1 MSNVAKLKKKA
12 AELEQKKQFDKAL
25 AVYVELL
32 GQISG
37 EEEDADVALYN
48 RVGDLMIRQG
58 DVTQAVEYY
67 EKAVDLYAEGG
78 FFNNAIA
85 LCNKILR
92 TSPGRASI
100 YYKLGRISA
109 KKGFSSDAKQNY
121 LEYADRMQKAGKLDE
136 AFRALKEFADLC
148 PDQDDIRLMLADQL
162 AKKQRNGE
170 ALEQLQLLYEKFE
183 HEGRAAE
190 ARATI
195 DRMKAIDPAVE
206 PKSGTGGPKHKA
218 GDLVFLD
225 VTFDEKPRPGAPRK
239 SVGARMVPDKPLA
252 PPAPKAVPNVPP
264 PAPPRE
270 EPVAPPTADLPFL
283 DLDEPAPS
291 EPSRPAPEPVDETF
305 IQRGGIE
312 PSDLETLGADPSQHF
327 SSSLDTSF
335 GGDSL
340 LGIEPT
346 SMSPDVEPEAAPSA
360 FLDLEPALGADSG
373 ITHDAYGDFGGI
385 SPLEDDAGAGD
396 LALVELELSDTEADA
411 PEPPEHDLAL
421 PGELPVLD
429 LPELRS
435 STSMPEMG
443 DDLELIMPDAYDAD
457 APDEAAEGLRRHSS
471 ALEDLD
477 PPIARAHD
485 EQHGGNVSF
494 DIPLLDVDDPMDS
507 DNGVGAG
514 HPGLRSNGGGVAG
527 GAPASRAHF
536 DSPAPNDRLD
546 QLRGRV
552 NADAGNAGLRRA
564 LAEALFERGA
574 REEGLSELE
583 LAMISFE
590 RASDL
595 DGASSV
601 ADEIIRLNPNS
612 VRHHQKRVEY
622 AFRTNDRSRLVD
634 AYLELA
640 DALFR
645 SGQADKARTV
655 YQRVLELAPDEIRA
669 QAALTAFIEPT
680 PAPNANRKPP
690 AAADRKSAG
699 TPERSGVFRRYTGES
714 KRTDPEPEPARVEP
728 KIPTDPA
735 GFVNLGE
742 WLRDDDQPKSTRM
755 VVQEQAPTGNEQAD
769 FADMLRAF
777 KQGVAQNVEDEDHQA
792 HYDLG
797 VAYKEMGLVDEAI
810 AEFQKALRGPND
822 RVRAYESLGQCFLE
836 KSQFQVA
843 ATLLSR
849 ALVEP
854 RHNDEQLVGVLY
866 LLGYCNEA
874 LQQWA
879 DALVY
884 YQRVFAVDIEFRD
897 VSDRISALERVA
909 T

>member
-25 AVYVELL
+25 AVYVDLL
-32 GQISG
+32 GQLSG
-37 EEEDADVALYN
+37 QEEDADVALYN

-58 DVTQAVEYY
+58 DVAQAVEYY

-148 PDQDDIRLMLADQL
+148 PDQDDIRLMLAEQL

-183 HEGRAAE
+183 TEGRSAE

-195 DRMKAIDPAVE
+195 DRMKAIDPAAQ
-206 PKSGTGGPKHKA
+206 PKTGGGGPKAKA

-225 VTFDEKPRPGAPRK
+225 VTFDEKPRAGAPRK
-239 SVGARMVPDKPLA
+239 TAGGKSVPEKPAAPAAAA
-252 PPAPKAVPNVPP
+252 PPNAAPRAPE
-264 PAPPRE
+264 PPRA
-270 EPVAPPTADLPFL
+270 APNAPAAPSADLPFL
-283 DLDEPAPS
+283 DLDEPASPPPAS
-291 EPSRPAPEPVDETF
+291 APAPRAPELIDEPF
-305 IQRGGIE
+305 IQQGGIE
-312 PSDLETLGADPSQHF
+312 PSDLGAMNGGDMLNDFTTSI
-327 SSSLDTSF
+327 DTSF

-340 LGIEPT
+340 LGLEPT
-346 SMSPDVEPEAAPSA
+346 TMSPDVEPEAPPSR
-360 FLDLEPALGADSG
+360 FLDLEPALGGDSG

-385 SPLEDDAGAGD
+385 SPLEDDAGAGEIG
-396 LALVELELSDTEADA
+396 LVDMELSETEAETPA
-411 PEPPEHDLAL
+411 PPEHDLAL
-421 PGELPVLD
+421 PGELPTLD
-429 LPELRS
+429 LPEVRA
-435 STSMPEMG
+435 STSMPAMG
-443 DDLELIMPDAYDAD
+443 DDLELIMPDA
-457 APDEAAEGLRRHSS
+457 DEPPSRGRGAAS
-471 ALEDLD
+471 ALEELE
-477 PPIARAHD
+477 PPIVRGNNARP
-485 EQHGGNVSF
+485 GNVSF
-494 DIPLLDVDDPMDS
+494 DIPLLDVDDAS
-507 DNGVGAG
+507 TGNGA
-514 HPGLRSNGGGVAG
+514 HPGGHSNGARTTGSRTALPSRDAG
-527 GAPASRAHF
+527 
-536 DSPAPNDRLD
+536 APNDPLD
-546 QLRGRV
+546 DLRARV
-552 NADAGNAGLRRA
+552 NADSGNAALRRS
-564 LAEALFERGA
+564 LAEALFERGH
-574 REEGLSELE
+574 RDEGLGELE
-583 LAMISFE
+583 LAMIGFE
-590 RASDL
+590 RAGDL
-595 DGASSV
+595 DGASSI

-622 AFRTNDRSRLVD
+622 AFRTNDRTRLVD

-669 QAALTAFIEPT
+669 QAALSAFIDPT
-680 PAPNANRKPP
+680 AAPNAARKPQAP
-690 AAADRKSAG
+690 PERKSVG

-714 KRTDPEPEPARVEP
+714 KREPEPEPPKVEP

-742 WLRDDDQPKSTRM
+742 WIRDDDQPKSTRM
-755 VVQEQAPTGNEQAD
+755 VVQEQAPSGNEQAD

-810 AEFQKALRGPND
+810 AEFQKALRGPQD

-843 ATLLSR
+843 ATLLAR

-854 RHNDEQLVGVLY
+854 GHNDEQLVGVLY
-866 LLGYCNEA
+866 LLGYCHEA
-874 LQQWA
+874 LQQWPE
-879 DALVY
+879 ALVY

>member
-25 AVYVELL
+25 AVYVDLL
-32 GQISG
+32 GQLSG
-37 EEEDADVALYN
+37 HEEDADVALYN
-48 RVGDLMIRQG
+48 RVGDLMVRQG
-58 DVTQAVEYY
+58 DVAQAVEYY

-121 LEYADRMQKAGKLDE
+121 LEYADRMQKAGRLDE

-148 PDQDDIRLMLADQL
+148 PDQDDIRLMLAEQL

-170 ALEQLQLLYEKFE
+170 ALEQLQVLYEKFE
-183 HEGRAAE
+183 QEGRAAE

-195 DRMKAIDPAVE
+195 DRMKAIDPAAE
-206 PKSGTGGPKHKA
+206 PKSGTGSPKPKA

-239 SVGARMVPDKPLA
+239 SVGARNVPEKPAA
-252 PPAPKAVPNVPP
+252 PPKPAPNVEPP
-264 PAPPRE
+264 PARE
-270 EPVAPPTADLPFL
+270 PAAADAGTASPDLPFL
-283 DLDEPAPS
+283 DLDESPAAPPAPQ
-291 EPSRPAPEPVDETF
+291 APELIEEPPF
-305 IQRGGIE
+305 IQQGGIE
-312 PSDLETLGADPSQHF
+312 PGDVAAMNADASQDF
-327 SSSLDTSF
+327 LTSIDTSF

-340 LGIEPT
+340 LGLEPKT
-346 SMSPDVEPEAAPSA
+346 MSPDVEPEAPPSR
-360 FLDLEPALGADSG
+360 FLDLEPTIGGDSG

-385 SPLEDDAGAGD
+385 SPLEDDAGIGEIS
-396 LALVELELSDTEADA
+396 LVEMELSDTEAEA
-411 PEPPEHDLAL
+411 PAPPEHDLAL
-421 PGELPVLD
+421 PGELPTLD
-429 LPELRS
+429 LPEVRA
-435 STSMPEMG
+435 STSMPAMG
-443 DDLELIMPDAYDAD
+443 DDLELIMPDADDSAR
-457 APDEAAEGLRRHSS
+457 APRRGAS
-471 ALEDLD
+471 ALEELE
-477 PPIARAHD
+477 PPIVRGD
-485 EQHGGNVSF
+485 ERGSGATF
-494 DIPLLDVDDPMDS
+494 DIPLLDVDDDLGTG
-507 DNGVGAG
+507 NGAG
-514 HPGLRSNGGGVAG
+514 HAGSSNGGGA
-527 GAPASRAHF
+527 GAP
-536 DSPAPNDRLD
+536 PAPSRGATRQAPGDPLD
-546 QLRGRV
+546 DLRARV
-552 NADAGNAGLRRA
+552 NADSGNAGLRRA
-564 LAEALFERGA
+564 LAEALFERGH
-574 REEGLSELE
+574 RDEGLSELE
-583 LAMISFE
+583 LAMIGFE
-590 RASDL
+590 RANDL
-595 DGASSV
+595 DGASSI

-655 YQRVLELAPDEIRA
+655 YQRVLELAPEEIRA
-669 QAALTAFIEPT
+669 QAALSAFIDPT
-680 PAPNANRKPP
+680 AAPNAARKSQP
-690 AAADRKSAG
+690 APDRKSVG

-714 KRTDPEPEPARVEP
+714 KREPEPEPAKVEP

-742 WLRDDDQPKSTRM
+742 WIRDDDQPKSTRM
-755 VVQEQAPTGNEQAD
+755 VVQEQAPTGNEEAD

-777 KQGVAQNVEDEDHQA
+777 KQGVAQNVEEEDHQA

-810 AEFQKALRGPND
+810 SEFQKALRGPHD

-854 RHNDEQLVGVLY
+854 GHNDEQLVGVLY
-866 LLGYCNEA
+866 LLGYCHEA
-874 LQQWA
+874 LQQWPE
-879 DALVY
+879 ALVY

-897 VSDRISALERVA
+897 VSDRIAALERVA

>member
-148 PDQDDIRLMLADQL
+148 PDQDDIRLMLAEQL

-170 ALEQLQLLYEKFE
+170 ALEQLQMLYEKFE

-195 DRMKAIDPAVE
+195 DRMKAIDPNAE
-206 PKSGTGGPKHKA
+206 PKSGMGGPKHKA

-239 SVGARMVPDKPLA
+239 SVGVKMVPDKPTAAEPPTPAPNVPAPA
-252 PPAPKAVPNVPP
+252 PPAAA
-264 PAPPRE
+264 APSPS
-270 EPVAPPTADLPFL
+270 ADLPFL
-283 DLDEPAPS
+283 DLDEPAAT
-291 EPSRPAPEPVDETF
+291 EPPRRAPEPADESF

-312 PSDLETLGADPSQHF
+312 PSDVGTLGGEPLPNF
-327 SSSLDTSF
+327 GSSLDNSF
-335 GGDSL
+335 GSDSL
-340 LGIEPT
+340 LGLEPT
-346 SMSPDVEPEAAPSA
+346 GMSADVEPEAPPSV
-360 FLDLEPALGADSG
+360 FLDLEPALGSDIG

-396 LALVELELSDTEADA
+396 LSLVELELSDTEAEA

-421 PGELPVLD
+421 PGQLPTLE
-429 LPELRS
+429 LPELRALS
-435 STSMPEMG
+435 ATG
-443 DDLELIMPDAYDAD
+443 DMSHDLELIMPDDAD
-457 APDEAAEGLRRHSS
+457 DERGSRRPSS
-471 ALEDLD
+471 ALEELD
-477 PPIARAHD
+477 PPIVRGAD
-485 EQHGGNVSF
+485 EGREDNVSF
-494 DIPLLDVDDPMDS
+494 DIPLLDVDDPIGS

-514 HPGLRSNGGGVAG
+514 YSGGSSNGGGSAATSS
-527 GAPASRAHF
+527 GARSQFEPT
-536 DSPAPNDRLD
+536 APNDALD
-546 QLRGRV
+546 DLRSRV
-552 NADAGNAGLRRA
+552 NADTGNASLRRA

-583 LAMISFE
+583 LAMIGFE

-669 QAALTAFIEPT
+669 QAALTAFIEPSS
-680 PAPNANRKPP
+680 APNARKAPTAP
-690 AAADRKSAG
+690 DRKSAG
-699 TPERSGVFRRYTGES
+699 TNERSGVFRRYTGES
-714 KRTDPEPEPARVEP
+714 KRTEPEPEPAKVEA
-728 KIPTDPA
+728 KMRTDPA

-854 RHNDEQLVGVLY
+854 RQTDEQLVGVLY

-874 LQQWA
+874 LQQWGE
-879 DALVY
+879 ALVY

>member
-25 AVYVELL
+25 AVYVDLL
-32 GQISG
+32 GQLSG
-37 EEEDADVALYN
+37 HEEDADVALYN
-48 RVGDLMIRQG
+48 RVGDLMVRHG
-58 DVTQAVEYY
+58 DVGQAVEYY

-109 KKGFSSDAKQNY
+109 KKGFASDAKQNY
-121 LEYADRMQKAGKLDE
+121 LEYADRMQKAGRLDE

-148 PDQDDIRLMLADQL
+148 PDQDDIRLMLAEQL

-170 ALEQLQLLYEKFE
+170 ALEQLQVLYEKFE
-183 HEGRAAE
+183 QEGRAAE

-195 DRMKAIDPAVE
+195 DRMKAIDPAAQ
-206 PKSGTGGPKHKA
+206 PKSGTGGPKQKA

-225 VTFDEKPRPGAPRK
+225 VTFDEKPAPGAPRK
-239 SVGARMVPDKPLA
+239 SVGGRSVPEKPAA
-252 PPAPKAVPNVPP
+252 PAKPAPNVQP
-264 PAPPRE
+264 PAPPKPPAARNAS
-270 EPVAPPTADLPFL
+270 APSTDLPFL
-283 DLDEPAPS
+283 DLDESPAAPPPPPELIA
-291 EPSRPAPEPVDETF
+291 EPPF
-305 IQRGGIE
+305 IQQGGIE
-312 PSDLETLGADPSQHF
+312 PADVAGMNPDSSQDF
-327 SSSLDTSF
+327 LTSIDTSF

-340 LGIEPT
+340 LGLEPT
-346 SMSPDVEPEAAPSA
+346 TMSPDVEPEAPPSK
-360 FLDLEPALGADSG
+360 FLDLEPAIGGDSG

-385 SPLEDDAGAGD
+385 SPLEDDAGLGEIS
-396 LALVELELSDTEADA
+396 LVEMELSDTEAEA
-411 PEPPEHDLAL
+411 PPPPEHDLAL
-421 PGELPVLD
+421 PGELPTLD
-429 LPELRS
+429 LPEVRA
-435 STSMPEMG
+435 STSVPAMG
-443 DDLELIMPDAYDAD
+443 DDLELIMPDA
-457 APDEAAEGLRRHSS
+457 DESSRGPRRPGS
-471 ALEDLD
+471 ALEELE
-477 PPIARAHD
+477 PPIVRGDTRA
-485 EQHGGNVSF
+485 GATTF
-494 DIPLLDVDDPMDS
+494 DIPLLDVDDDI
-507 DNGVGAG
+507 
-514 HPGLRSNGGGVAG
+514 GGGNGAAVPARG
-527 GAPASRAHF
+527 GARA
-536 DSPAPNDRLD
+536 PAPGDPLD
-546 QLRGRV
+546 DLRARV
-552 NADAGNAGLRRA
+552 NADGGNAGLRRA
-564 LAEALFERGA
+564 LAEALFERGH

-583 LAMISFE
+583 LAMIGFE
-590 RASDL
+590 RANDL
-595 DGASSV
+595 DGASSI

-622 AFRTNDRSRLVD
+622 AFRTNDRARLVD

-655 YQRVLELAPDEIRA
+655 YQRVLELAPEEIRA
-669 QAALTAFIEPT
+669 QAALSAFIDPT
-680 PAPNANRKPP
+680 AAPNAARKSQP
-690 AAADRKSAG
+690 APDRKSVG

-714 KRTDPEPEPARVEP
+714 KREPEPEPAKVEP

-742 WLRDDDQPKSTRM
+742 WIRDDDQPKSTRM
-755 VVQEQAPTGNEQAD
+755 VVQEQAPTGNEEAD

-777 KQGVAQNVEDEDHQA
+777 KQGVAQNVEEEDHQA

-810 AEFQKALRGPND
+810 SEFQKALRAPHD

-849 ALVEP
+849 ALLEP
-854 RHNDEQLVGVLY
+854 GHSDEQLVGVLY
-866 LLGYCNEA
+866 LLGYCHEA
-874 LQQWA
+874 LQQWPE
-879 DALVY
+879 ALVY

-897 VSDRISALERVA
+897 VSDRIAALERVA

>member
-25 AVYVELL
+25 AVYVDLL
-32 GQISG
+32 GQLSG
-37 EEEDADVALYN
+37 QEEDADVALYN
-48 RVGDLMIRQG
+48 RVGDLMVRQG
-58 DVTQAVEYY
+58 DVGQAVEYY

-148 PDQDDIRLMLADQL
+148 PDQDDIRLMLAEQL

-170 ALEQLQLLYEKFE
+170 ALEQLQVLYEKFE
-183 HEGRAAE
+183 QEGRAAE
-190 ARATI
+190 ARATL
-195 DRMKAIDPAVE
+195 DRMKAIDPAAQ
-206 PKSGTGGPKHKA
+206 PKASTEGPKRKA

-225 VTFDEKPRPGAPRK
+225 VSFDEKPKPGAPRK
-239 SVGARMVPDKPLA
+239 TVGGRAVPEKPAAANGVPNA
-252 PPAPKAVPNVPP
+252 PPAKRAPEA
-264 PAPPRE
+264 PAP
-270 EPVAPPTADLPFL
+270 EPEASGPDLPFL
-283 DLDEPAPS
+283 DLDEAPPASAAPAPVE
-291 EPSRPAPEPVDETF
+291 EPF
-305 IQRGGIE
+305 IQQSSIE
-312 PSDLETLGADPSQHF
+312 PSDIAGMNLGVGEDF
-327 SSSLDTSF
+327 SSSLDTGF
-335 GGDSL
+335 GGESL
-340 LGIEPT
+340 LGLEST
-346 SMSPDVEPEAAPSA
+346 SMSPDVEPEAPPSK
-360 FLDLEPALGADSG
+360 FLDLEPAIGGDSG

-385 SPLEDDAGAGD
+385 SPLDDDAGTDMG
-396 LALVELELSDTEADA
+396 LVDMELSDTEAES

-421 PGELPVLD
+421 PGQLPTLD
-429 LPELRS
+429 LPELRA
-435 STSMPEMG
+435 STTIDSMS
-443 DDLELIMPDAYDAD
+443 DDLELIMPDADDASSQR
-457 APDEAAEGLRRHSS
+457 PGSGS
-471 ALEDLD
+471 ALEELE
-477 PPIARAHD
+477 PPIVRGD
-485 EQHGGNVSF
+485 KPRPGNVSF
-494 DIPLLDVDDPMDS
+494 DIPLLDVDEVPVG
-507 DNGVGAG
+507 NGAG
-514 HPGLRSNGGGVAG
+514 HGKAGSNGGGIAG
-527 GAPASRAHF
+527 RPAAPSRGG
-536 DSPAPNDRLD
+536 PPNDPLD
-546 QLRGRV
+546 DLRNRV
-552 NADAGNAGLRRA
+552 DADSGNGALRRS
-564 LAEALFERGA
+564 LAEALFERGY
-574 REEGLSELE
+574 RDDGLSELE
-583 LAMISFE
+583 MAMIAFE
-590 RASDL
+590 RAGDL

-669 QAALTAFIEPT
+669 QAALSAFIEPSA
-680 PAPNANRKPP
+680 APNAAKKSSAPP
-690 AAADRKSAG
+690 ARNSGG

-714 KRTDPEPEPARVEP
+714 KREPEPLPPKVEP
-728 KIPTDPA
+728 KMPTDPA
-735 GFVNLGE
+735 GFVNLGA
-742 WLRDDDQPKSTRM
+742 WLQEDDQPKSTRM

-810 AEFQKALRGPND
+810 SEFQKALRGPRD

-843 ATLLSR
+843 ATLLAR

-854 RHNDEQLVGVLY
+854 GHSDEQLVGVLY
-866 LLGYCNEA
+866 LLGYCHEA
-874 LQQWA
+874 LQQWSE
-879 DALVY
+879 ALVY

>member
-1 MSNVAKLKKKA
+1 MSNVAKLKKRA

-25 AVYVELL
+25 AVYVDLL
-32 GQISG
+32 GQLSG
-37 EEEDADVALYN
+37 HEEDADVALYN

-58 DVTQAVEYY
+58 DVAQAVEYY

-109 KKGFSSDAKQNY
+109 KKGFASDAKQNY

-148 PDQDDIRLMLADQL
+148 PDQDDIRLMLAEQL

-170 ALEQLQLLYEKFE
+170 ALEQLQVLYEKFE
-183 HEGRAAE
+183 TEGRSAE

-206 PKSGTGGPKHKA
+206 PKAGTGGPKQKA

-239 SVGARMVPDKPLA
+239 SVSTRSVPDKPAPAKPVPNA
-252 PPAPKAVPNVPP
+252 PPA
-264 PAPPRE
+264 
-270 EPVAPPTADLPFL
+270 APPTAAEPPASSTDLPFL
-283 DLDEPAPS
+283 DLDESPPNAPPAAP
-291 EPSRPAPEPVDETF
+291 RAPELIEEPPF
-305 IQRGGIE
+305 IQQGGIE
-312 PSDLETLGADPSQHF
+312 PGDLAGMNADGSPDFMTSI
-327 SSSLDTSF
+327 DTSF

-340 LGIEPT
+340 LGLEPT
-346 SMSPDVEPEAAPSA
+346 TMSPDVEPEAPPSK
-360 FLDLEPALGADSG
+360 FLDLEPAIGGDSG

-385 SPLEDDAGAGD
+385 SPLEDDVGTGD
-396 LALVELELSDTEADA
+396 IGLVEMELSDTEAEA
-411 PEPPEHDLAL
+411 PAPPEHDLAL
-421 PGELPVLD
+421 PGELPTLD
-429 LPELRS
+429 LPELRA
-435 STSMPEMG
+435 STTMPAMD
-443 DDLELIMPDAYDAD
+443 DDLELIMPDA
-457 APDEAAEGLRRHSS
+457 DEGSRGPRRPAS
-471 ALEDLD
+471 ALEELE
-477 PPIARAHD
+477 PPIVRGDQKRAN
-485 EQHGGNVSF
+485 GPTF
-494 DIPLLDVDDPMDS
+494 DIPLLDVGDDM
-507 DNGVGAG
+507 GVGNGAG
-514 HPGLRSNGGGVAG
+514 HGRSNGGGIAD
-527 GAPASRAHF
+527 APPASRGAPHARAH
-536 DSPAPNDRLD
+536 APNDPLD
-546 QLRGRV
+546 DLRARA
-552 NADAGNAGLRRA
+552 NADSGNPSLRRA
-564 LAEALFERGA
+564 LAEALFERGH
-574 REEGLSELE
+574 RDEGLAELE
-583 LAMISFE
+583 MAMIGFE
-590 RASDL
+590 RANDL
-595 DGASSV
+595 EGASSI

-655 YQRVLELAPDEIRA
+655 YQRVLELAPEEIRA
-669 QAALTAFIEPT
+669 QAALSAFIDPAA
-680 PAPNANRKPP
+680 APNAGRKPHP
-690 AAADRKSAG
+690 GPDRKSVG

-714 KRTDPEPEPARVEP
+714 KREPEPEPAKVEP

-742 WLRDDDQPKSTRM
+742 WIRDDDQPKSTRM
-755 VVQEQAPTGNEQAD
+755 VVQEQAPTGNEEAD

-777 KQGVAQNVEDEDHQA
+777 KQGVAQNVEEEDHQA

-810 AEFQKALRGPND
+810 AEFQKALRGPRD

-849 ALVEP
+849 ALIEP
-854 RHNDEQLVGVLY
+854 GHNDEQLVGVLY
-866 LLGYCNEA
+866 LLGYCHEA
-874 LQQWA
+874 LQQWPE
-879 DALVY
+879 ALVY

>member
-25 AVYVELL
+25 AVYVDLL
-32 GQISG
+32 GQLSG
-37 EEEDADVALYN
+37 QEEDADVALYN
-48 RVGDLMIRQG
+48 RVGDLMVRHG
-58 DVTQAVEYY
+58 DVGQAVEYY

-121 LEYADRMQKAGKLDE
+121 LEYADRMQKSGKLDE

-148 PDQDDIRLMLADQL
+148 PDQDDIRLMLAEQL

-170 ALEQLQLLYEKFE
+170 ALEQLQVLYEKFE
-183 HEGRAAE
+183 QEGRAAE
-190 ARATI
+190 ARATL
-195 DRMKAIDPAVE
+195 DRMKAIDPAAQ
-206 PKSGTGGPKHKA
+206 PKASSEGPKRKA

-225 VTFDEKPRPGAPRK
+225 VTFDEKPKPGAARK
-239 SVGARMVPDKPLA
+239 SVDGRSIPEKPAASGNGVPNAPPPPAA
-252 PPAPKAVPNVPP
+252 PPAAPNASGP
-264 PAPPRE
+264 
-270 EPVAPPTADLPFL
+270 DLPFL
-283 DLDEPAPS
+283 DLDEAPAAAAP
-291 EPSRPAPEPVDETF
+291 PAEAPF
-305 IQRGGIE
+305 IQQSSIE
-312 PSDLETLGADPSQHF
+312 PSDLVGMHLNPGEDFT
-327 SSSLDTSF
+327 SSLDTSF

-340 LGIEPT
+340 LGLETT
-346 SMSPDVEPEAAPSA
+346 SMSPDVEPEAPPSK
-360 FLDLEPALGADSG
+360 FLDLEPTIGGDSG
-373 ITHDAYGDFGGI
+373 ITHDAYGDFGAI
-385 SPLEDDAGAGD
+385 SPLDDDAGADIG
-396 LALVELELSDTEADA
+396 LVEMELSETEAESPA
-411 PEPPEHDLAL
+411 PPEHDLAL
-421 PGELPVLD
+421 PGELPSLD
-429 LPELRS
+429 LPEVRA
-435 STSMPEMG
+435 STSMDSVG
-443 DDLELIMPDAYDAD
+443 DDLELIMPDGDDTSGGA
-457 APDEAAEGLRRHSS
+457 RRPVS
-471 ALEDLD
+471 ALEELE
-477 PPIARAHD
+477 PPIVRGS
-485 EQHGGNVSF
+485 QPRGGNVSF
-494 DIPLLDVDDPMDS
+494 DIPLLDVDDDLGVTNGS
-507 DNGVGAG
+507 GHDTRNSNGAGVGRPPAA
-514 HPGLRSNGGGVAG
+514 PSRAQPRDPLAELRSRVDADGGNGA
-527 GAPASRAHF
+527 
-536 DSPAPNDRLD
+536 
-546 QLRGRV
+546 
-552 NADAGNAGLRRA
+552 LRRS
-564 LAEALFERGA
+564 LAEALFDRGL
-574 REEGLSELE
+574 REDGLSELE
-583 LAMISFE
+583 MAMIAFE
-590 RASDL
+590 RAGDL

-655 YQRVLELAPDEIRA
+655 YQRVLELAPEEIRA
-669 QAALTAFIEPT
+669 QAALSAFIEPSA
-680 PAPNANRKPP
+680 APNAVRKP
-690 AAADRKSAG
+690 SAPPVRNSGG

-714 KRTDPEPEPARVEP
+714 KREPEPVPLKVEP
-728 KIPTDPA
+728 KMPTDPA
-735 GFVNLGE
+735 GFVNLSA
-742 WLRDDDQPKSTRM
+742 WLQEDDQPKSTRM

-810 AEFQKALRGPND
+810 SEFQKALRGPRD

-843 ATLLSR
+843 ATLLAR

-854 RHNDEQLVGVLY
+854 GHTDETLVGVLY
-866 LLGYCNEA
+866 LLGYCHEA

-879 DALVY
+879 EALVY

-897 VSDRISALERVA
+897 VSERIAALERVA

>member
-25 AVYVELL
+25 AVYVDLL
-32 GQISG
+32 EQLSGQ
-37 EEEDADVALYN
+37 EDDADVALYN
-48 RVGDLMIRQG
+48 RVGDLMVRQG
-58 DVTQAVEYY
+58 DVAQAVEYY

-121 LEYADRMQKAGKLDE
+121 LEYADRMQKSGKLDE

-148 PDQDDIRLMLADQL
+148 PDQDDIRLMLAEQL

-170 ALEQLQLLYEKFE
+170 ALEQLQVLYEKFE
-183 HEGRAAE
+183 QEGRAAE
-190 ARATI
+190 ARATL
-195 DRMKAIDPAVE
+195 DRMKAIDPSAQ
-206 PKSGTGGPKHKA
+206 PKASTEGPKRKA

-225 VTFDEKPRPGAPRK
+225 VSFDEKPKPGGARK
-239 SVGARMVPDKPLA
+239 SVGGRSISDKPA
-252 PPAPKAVPNVPP
+252 PGNGVPNAPP
-264 PAPPRE
+264 PAAAP
-270 EPVAPPTADLPFL
+270 APPQAPPEASADLPFL
-283 DLDEPAPS
+283 DLDETPAAPPPV
-291 EPSRPAPEPVDETF
+291 EPPF
-305 IQRGGIE
+305 IQQNSIE
-312 PSDLETLGADPSQHF
+312 PSDLAGMNLDGGADF
-327 SSSLDTSF
+327 TSSLDTTF

-340 LGIEPT
+340 LGLETT
-346 SMSPDVEPEAAPSA
+346 SMSPDVEPEAPPSQ
-360 FLDLEPALGADSG
+360 FLDLEPSIGGDTG

-385 SPLEDDAGAGD
+385 SPLDDDAGADIG
-396 LALVELELSDTEADA
+396 LVEMELSETEAEA
-411 PEPPEHDLAL
+411 PAPPEHDLAL
-421 PGELPVLD
+421 PGQLPTLD
-429 LPELRS
+429 LPEVRA
-435 STSMPEMG
+435 STSMESLG
-443 DDLELIMPDAYDAD
+443 DDLELIMPDDDDSANE
-457 APDEAAEGLRRHSS
+457 PRRPAS
-471 ALEDLD
+471 ALEELE
-477 PPIARAHD
+477 PPIVRG
-485 EQHGGNVSF
+485 EQPRGGNVSF
-494 DIPLLDVDDPMDS
+494 DIPLLDVSDDIGTQ
-507 DNGVGAG
+507 NGSGKGSRTSNGAG
-514 HPGLRSNGGGVAG
+514 SAGRAPAPHREQAADPLADLRSRVAADGANGA
-527 GAPASRAHF
+527 
-536 DSPAPNDRLD
+536 
-546 QLRGRV
+546 
-552 NADAGNAGLRRA
+552 LRRS
-564 LAEALFERGA
+564 LAEALFESGL
-574 REEGLSELE
+574 REDGLSELE
-583 LAMISFE
+583 MAMIAFE
-590 RASDL
+590 RAGDL

-601 ADEIIRLNPNS
+601 ADEIIHLNPNS

-622 AFRTNDRSRLVD
+622 AFRTNDRARLVD

-655 YQRVLELAPDEIRA
+655 YQRVLELAPEEIRA
-669 QAALTAFIEPT
+669 QAALSAFIEPSA
-680 PAPNANRKPP
+680 APNAAKKPSSQTP
-690 AAADRKSAG
+690 RNSGG

-714 KRTDPEPEPARVEP
+714 KREPEPVPARVEP
-728 KIPTDPA
+728 KVPTDPA
-735 GFVNLGE
+735 GFVNLGA
-742 WLRDDDQPKSTRM
+742 WLQEDDQPKSTRM

-810 AEFQKALRGPND
+810 SEFQKALRGPRD

-843 ATLLSR
+843 ATLLAR

-854 RHNDEQLVGVLY
+854 GHSDEQLVGVLY
-866 LLGYCNEA
+866 LLGYCHEA

-879 DALVY
+879 EALTY

-897 VSDRISALERVA
+897 VSDRIAALERVA

>member
-25 AVYVELL
+25 AVYVDLL
-32 GQISG
+32 GQLSG
-37 EEEDADVALYN
+37 NEDDADVALYN
-48 RVGDLMIRQG
+48 RVGDLMVRQG
-58 DVTQAVEYY
+58 DVGQAVEYY

-148 PDQDDIRLMLADQL
+148 PDQDDIRLMLAEQL

-170 ALEQLQLLYEKFE
+170 ALEQLQVLYEKFE
-183 HEGRAAE
+183 PEGRAAE
-190 ARATI
+190 ARATL
-195 DRMKAIDPAVE
+195 DRMKAIDPSAQ
-206 PKSGTGGPKHKA
+206 PKASTEGPKRKA

-225 VTFDEKPRPGAPRK
+225 VSFDDKAKPGASRK
-239 SVGARMVPDKPLA
+239 SVGARSVPEKPAPGNGVPNAPPPKPAA
-252 PPAPKAVPNVPP
+252 PPA
-264 PAPPRE
+264 APPE
-270 EPVAPPTADLPFL
+270 AAPNASGPDLPFL
-283 DLDEPAPS
+283 DLDEAPAAAAPPPPVE
-291 EPSRPAPEPVDETF
+291 EPF
-305 IQRGGIE
+305 IQQNSIE
-312 PSDLETLGADPSQHF
+312 PSDLAGMNLDGGAEF
-327 SSSLDTSF
+327 TSSLDTTF

-340 LGIEPT
+340 LGLETT
-346 SMSPDVEPEAAPSA
+346 SMSPDVEPEAPPSK
-360 FLDLEPALGADSG
+360 FLDLEPTIGGDSG
-373 ITHDAYGDFGGI
+373 ITHDAYGDFGAI
-385 SPLEDDAGAGD
+385 SPLDDDAGADIG
-396 LALVELELSDTEADA
+396 LVEMELSETEAEA
-411 PEPPEHDLAL
+411 PAPPEHDLAL
-421 PGELPVLD
+421 PGQLPTLD
-429 LPELRS
+429 LPEVRA
-435 STSMPEMG
+435 STSMESLG
-443 DDLELIMPDAYDAD
+443 DDLELIMPESDDNAGD
-457 APDEAAEGLRRHSS
+457 APRPAS
-471 ALEDLD
+471 ALEELE
-477 PPIARAHD
+477 PPIVRGDKPRA
-485 EQHGGNVSF
+485 GNVSF
-494 DIPLLDVDDPMDS
+494 DIPLLDVSDDIGTT
-507 DNGVGAG
+507 NGAG
-514 HPGLRSNGGGVAG
+514 RPSRNSNGAASAG
-527 GAPASRAHF
+527 RAAGAPHAQQGGDPR
-536 DSPAPNDRLD
+536 
-546 QLRGRV
+546 
-552 NADAGNAGLRRA
+552 AGLRNRGA
-564 LAEALFERGA
+564 ADGGNGALRRSLAEALFERGM
-574 REEGLSELE
+574 RDDGLGELE
-583 LAMISFE
+583 MAMIAFE
-590 RASDL
+590 RAGDL

-655 YQRVLELAPDEIRA
+655 YQRVLELAPEEIRA
-669 QAALTAFIEPT
+669 QAALSAFIEPSA
-680 PAPNANRKPP
+680 APNAAKKPSSP
-690 AAADRKSAG
+690 TPRNSGG
-699 TPERSGVFRRYTGES
+699 TSERSGVFRRYTGES
-714 KRTDPEPEPARVEP
+714 KREPEPVPPKVEP

-735 GFVNLGE
+735 GFVNLGA
-742 WLRDDDQPKSTRM
+742 WLQEDDQPKSTRM

-810 AEFQKALRGPND
+810 SEFQKALRGPRD

-843 ATLLSR
+843 ATLLAR

-854 RHNDEQLVGVLY
+854 GHTDEQLVGVLY
-866 LLGYCNEA
+866 LLGYCHEA

-879 DALVY
+879 EALTY

-897 VSDRISALERVA
+897 VSDRIAALERVA

>member
-25 AVYVELL
+25 AVYVDLL
-32 GQISG
+32 GQLSG
-37 EEEDADVALYN
+37 QEDDADVALYN
-48 RVGDLMIRQG
+48 RVGDLMVRQG
-58 DVTQAVEYY
+58 DVAQAVEYY

-121 LEYADRMQKAGKLDE
+121 LEYADRMQKSGKLDE

-148 PDQDDIRLMLADQL
+148 PDQDDIRLMLAEQL

-170 ALEQLQLLYEKFE
+170 ALEQLQVLYEKFE
-183 HEGRAAE
+183 QEGRAAE
-190 ARATI
+190 ARATL
-195 DRMKAIDPAVE
+195 DRMKAIDPAAQ
-206 PKSGTGGPKHKA
+206 PKASTEGPKRKA

-225 VTFDEKPRPGAPRK
+225 VSFDDKPKPGGPRK
-239 SVGARMVPDKPLA
+239 SVGGRSISDKPAAGNGVPNAPPPASAA
-252 PPAPKAVPNVPP
+252 PPA
-264 PAPPRE
+264 
-270 EPVAPPTADLPFL
+270 EPEASGPDLPFL
-283 DLDEPAPS
+283 DLDETPAAPPPPVE
-291 EPSRPAPEPVDETF
+291 EPF
-305 IQRGGIE
+305 IQQNSIE
-312 PSDLETLGADPSQHF
+312 PSDLAGMNLDAGAEF
-327 SSSLDTSF
+327 TSSLDTSF

-340 LGIEPT
+340 LGLEST
-346 SMSPDVEPEAAPSA
+346 SMSPDVEPEAPPSK
-360 FLDLEPALGADSG
+360 FLDLEPTISADSG
-373 ITHDAYGDFGGI
+373 ITHDAYGDFGAI
-385 SPLEDDAGAGD
+385 SPLDDDAGADIG
-396 LALVELELSDTEADA
+396 LVEMELSDTEAEA
-411 PEPPEHDLAL
+411 PAPPEHDLAL
-421 PGELPVLD
+421 PGELPTLE
-429 LPELRS
+429 LPEVRA
-435 STSMPEMG
+435 STSMESLD
-443 DDLELIMPDAYDAD
+443 DDLELIMPDGGDTTEHPA
-457 APDEAAEGLRRHSS
+457 S
-471 ALEDLD
+471 ALEELE
-477 PPIARAHD
+477 PPIVRGD
-485 EQHGGNVSF
+485 KPRGGNLAF
-494 DIPLLDVDDPMDS
+494 DIPLLDVSDDLGPT
-507 DNGVGAG
+507 NGAAHAVRNSNGAG
-514 HPGLRSNGGGVAG
+514 AAGRAPTPRGASGADPLADLRNRVAADGGNG
-527 GAPASRAHF
+527 S
-536 DSPAPNDRLD
+536 
-546 QLRGRV
+546 
-552 NADAGNAGLRRA
+552 LRRS
-564 LAEALFERGA
+564 LAEALFERGM
-574 REEGLSELE
+574 RDDGLSELE
-583 LAMISFE
+583 MAMIAFE
-590 RASDL
+590 RAGDL

-655 YQRVLELAPDEIRA
+655 YQRVLELAPEEIRA
-669 QAALTAFIEPT
+669 QAALSAFIEPSA
-680 PAPNANRKPP
+680 APNAPKKPSSP
-690 AAADRKSAG
+690 TPRNSGG

-714 KRTDPEPEPARVEP
+714 KREPEPVPAKVEP

-735 GFVNLGE
+735 GFVNLGA
-742 WLRDDDQPKSTRM
+742 WLQEDDQPKSTRM

-810 AEFQKALRGPND
+810 SEFQKALRGPRD

-843 ATLLSR
+843 ATLLAR

-854 RHNDEQLVGVLY
+854 GHTDEQLVGVLY
-866 LLGYCNEA
+866 LLGYCHEA
-874 LQQWA
+874 LQQWTE
-879 DALVY
+879 ALTY

>member
-25 AVYVELL
+25 AVYVDLL
-32 GQISG
+32 GQLSG
-37 EEEDADVALYN
+37 HEEDADVALYN

-109 KKGFSSDAKQNY
+109 KKGFASDAKQNY
-121 LEYADRMQKAGKLDE
+121 LEYADRMQKSGKLDE

-148 PDQDDIRLMLADQL
+148 PDQDDIRLMLAEQL

-170 ALEQLQLLYEKFE
+170 ALEQLQVLYEKFE
-183 HEGRAAE
+183 QEGRAAE

-195 DRMKAIDPAVE
+195 DRMKAIDPAAE
-206 PKSGTGGPKHKA
+206 PKSGTGGPKQKA

-239 SVGARMVPDKPLA
+239 SVGARSIPEKPAA
-252 PPAPKAVPNVPP
+252 PPKAAPNVPP
-264 PAPPRE
+264 PAAAKPPAPAASD
-270 EPVAPPTADLPFL
+270 EPSTDLPFL
-283 DLDEPAPS
+283 DLDEAPPAP
-291 EPSRPAPEPVDETF
+291 PPAPQAPELIDEPPF
-305 IQRGGIE
+305 IQQGGIE
-312 PSDLETLGADPSQHF
+312 PADLAGMNGDASQDF
-327 SSSLDTSF
+327 MTSIDTSF

-340 LGIEPT
+340 LGLEPT
-346 SMSPDVEPEAAPSA
+346 TMSPDVEPEAPPSK
-360 FLDLEPALGADSG
+360 FLDLEPAIGGDSG

-385 SPLEDDAGAGD
+385 SPLEDDAGLGD
-396 LALVELELSDTEADA
+396 IPLVEMELSDTEAEA
-411 PEPPEHDLAL
+411 PAPPEHDLAL
-421 PGELPVLD
+421 PGELPSLE
-429 LPELRS
+429 LPEVRA
-435 STSMPEMG
+435 STSMPAMG
-443 DDLELIMPDAYDAD
+443 DDLELIMPEDDDAARG
-457 APDEAAEGLRRHSS
+457 PRRGAS
-471 ALEDLD
+471 ALEELE
-477 PPIARAHD
+477 PPIVRGDDRGA
-485 EQHGGNVSF
+485 GKGSF
-494 DIPLLDVDDPMDS
+494 DIPLLDVDDDLG
-507 DNGVGAG
+507 NGAG
-514 HPGLRSNGGGVAG
+514 HAGRSNGGGFAD
-527 GAPASRAHF
+527 APPSPPARGTRA
-536 DSPAPNDRLD
+536 APNDPLD
-546 QLRGRV
+546 DLRARV
-552 NADAGNAGLRRA
+552 NADSGNAGLRRA
-564 LAEALFERGA
+564 LAEALFERGH
-574 REEGLSELE
+574 RDEGLSELE
-583 LAMISFE
+583 LAMIGFE
-590 RASDL
+590 RANDL
-595 DGASSV
+595 DGASSI

-669 QAALTAFIEPT
+669 QAALSAFIDPSA
-680 PAPNANRKPP
+680 APNAPRKSPP
-690 AAADRKSAG
+690 PPDRKSVG

-714 KRTDPEPEPARVEP
+714 KREPEPEPAKVEP

-742 WLRDDDQPKSTRM
+742 WIRDDDQPKSTRM
-755 VVQEQAPTGNEQAD
+755 VVQEQAPTGNEEAD

-777 KQGVAQNVEDEDHQA
+777 KQGVAQNVEEEDHQA

-810 AEFQKALRGPND
+810 SEFQKALRGPHD

-854 RHNDEQLVGVLY
+854 GHNDEQLVGVLY
-866 LLGYCNEA
+866 LLGYCHEA
-874 LQQWA
+874 LQQWPE
-879 DALVY
+879 ALVY

-897 VSDRISALERVA
+897 VSDRIAALERVA